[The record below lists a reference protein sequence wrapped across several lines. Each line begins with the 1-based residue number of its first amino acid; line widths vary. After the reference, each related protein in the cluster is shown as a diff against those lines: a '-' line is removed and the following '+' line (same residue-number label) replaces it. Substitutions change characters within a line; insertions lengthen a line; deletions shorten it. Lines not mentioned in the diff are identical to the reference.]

1 MRSDTA
7 RYCRQKEESEFQTAI
22 WKIAVAVAVAVAVED
37 QNLMFTLIDEVET
50 REQARL
56 ALMLDAKCDEAVR
69 STEYRI
75 TTGVIGVSDH

>member
-1 MRSDTA
+1 VRSDTA

-22 WKIAVAVAVAVAVED
+22 WKIAVAVAVAVED

>member
-22 WKIAVAVAVAVAVED
+22 WKIAVAVAVAVED